1 MKRVL
6 VIAYY
11 WPPSGGSGVQ
21 RWVKFCKYLPAEGWE
36 PVVFAPLNADYP
48 SLDPSFEKELPK
60 VDFEKIRQE
69 IEELNLKRQ
78 QQKLSSGH

>member
-1 MKRVL
+1 MEV
-6 VIAYY
+6 A
-11 WPPSGGSGVQ
+11 
-21 RWVKFCKYLPAEGWE
+21 
-36 PVVFAPLNADYP
+36 VFL
-48 SLDPSFEKELPK
+48 SLRNRNDTSYEKELPK